1 MLFKKFRFCFTH
13 LNSPPFAHL
22 LLLEAGGS
30 NVKERG
36 NTMLTW
42 IKSEFG
48 LSGRDVLKGI
58 WETAALVW
66 LCTGIYFLCTA
77 LV

>member
-1 MLFKKFRFCFTH
+1 
-13 LNSPPFAHL
+13 
-22 LLLEAGGS
+22 
-30 NVKERG
+30 
-36 NTMLTW
+36 MLTW

-48 LSGRDVLKGI
+48 LSGYEVRKGI
-58 WETAALVW
+58 YETAVLVW